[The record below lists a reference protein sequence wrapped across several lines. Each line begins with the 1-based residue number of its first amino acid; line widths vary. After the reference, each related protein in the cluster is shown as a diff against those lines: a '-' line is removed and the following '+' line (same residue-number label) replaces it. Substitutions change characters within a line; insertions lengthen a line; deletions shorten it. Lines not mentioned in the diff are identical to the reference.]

1 MAVTNMA
8 RRGSGRSCS
17 WSSQAGNVQVI
28 TQVCQV
34 GGKRTE
40 GGKGRCEDLF
50 FPQLKQEATT
60 TTTVHSPSYL
70 PPKTNEWKYF
80 LKIFQ
85 INNIIIK

>member
-40 GGKGRCEDLF
+40 GGKGRWEALF
-50 FPQLKQEATT
+50 FSPTQTGSNNNNNRPLSIVPPPQNK
-60 TTTVHSPSYL
+60 
-70 PPKTNEWKYF
+70 WM
-80 LKIFQ
+80 KIIFK
-85 INNIIIK
+85 NISNK